1 MSSIE
6 ALRSR
11 EMVVETNWTVRHPPG
26 DDRLVTNVAW
36 DSAGNAL
43 ALTTRGP
50 TFWDGTRWLDLT
62 ADGLPPPDSIRF
74 VERLGAASWLIG
86 TEGAKLL
93 EYSRDGARELI
104 SGPDPTVAFSAGT
117 TELDDLAVLI
127 GERRGEPPMLFTLVG
142 KRWLRPLPVT
152 AASMLTGVA
161 RIDDERFLVVG
172 RGVDGEAFA
181 AVHWP
186 LHWSLQRLETPKS
199 RAFLACASRPE
210 RKLVVAVGTD
220 GVVVEIEDNAVT
232 ARSVPTAPDMVAIAI
247 DTLGRQWAA
256 GRGRVYSKRI
266 QGEFTCV
273 WEHQAWQPPFVGIMA
288 EVGSIVAVTVDGA
301 VLECRSHV
309 FDKTTPAF

>member
-1 MSSIE
+1 M
-6 ALRSR
+6 
-11 EMVVETNWTVRHPPG
+11 
-26 DDRLVTNVAW
+26 
-36 DSAGNAL
+36 
-43 ALTTRGP
+43 
-50 TFWDGTRWLDLT
+50 
-62 ADGLPPPDSIRF
+62 
-74 VERLGAASWLIG
+74 
-86 TEGAKLL
+86 
-93 EYSRDGARELI
+93 
-104 SGPDPTVAFSAGT
+104 
-117 TELDDLAVLI
+117 
-127 GERRGEPPMLFTLVG
+127 
-142 KRWLRPLPVT
+142 
-152 AASMLTGVA
+152 
-161 RIDDERFLVVG
+161 G

-210 RKLVVAVGTD
+210 RNLVVAVGTD
-220 GVVVEIEDNAVT
+220 GAVVEIENNAVV

-256 GRGRVYSKRI
+256 GRGRVYSKRM